1 MIRTEWIKCYL
12 LPNISSDHVM
22 NRDTHSWNLH
32 ASLYKSKTTIFR
44 GTKDEARLE
53 CIQLEM
59 TLKLRCLMVIA
70 LMLRARLKSNRCRRG
85 QPDTSGDEAKDAE
98 TARNQGYISHGQ
110 DFQGAKRIPTC
121 SGQPRHVHTWYF
133 RIWFFSP
140 PYAFPCRTLYRDICS
155 QRNCRT
161 TARNR
166 RCWGFA
172 TSTGQTWVSSCS
184 R

>member
-1 MIRTEWIKCYL
+1 MNGMDQVLSTPPRFFELCYEQGMCI
-12 LPNISSDHVM
+12 P
-22 NRDTHSWNLH
+22 WNLH

-70 LMLRARLKSNRCRRG
+70 LMLRARLESNRCRRG

-121 SGQPRHVHTWYF
+121 SEQPRKACPHVVLSYMVL
-133 RIWFFSP
+133 
-140 PYAFPCRTLYRDICS
+140 FPTVRVPVQD
-155 QRNCRT
+155 
-161 TARNR
+161 
-166 RCWGFA
+166 
-172 TSTGQTWVSSCS
+172 VVP
-184 R
+184 